1 MAHRTRLVVAV
12 ALLVWVPVVSAQ
24 TPNDIGSMRCGTQT
38 VSIGDTSF
46 EVQAACGTPDF
57 TDTTYG
63 RGLQV
68 WVYNFGP
75 TQFLHYL
82 LIQDGRL
89 QRIELGDY
97 GPVPT
102 NRSGS

>member
-1 MAHRTRLVVAV
+1 MIRILAGVAAGLVTAAAV
-12 ALLVWVPVVSAQ
+12 AWAQ
-24 TPNDIGSMRCGTQT
+24 TPNDIGSMRCGTET
-38 VSIGDTSF
+38 VAVGDPAYA
-46 EVQAACGTPDF
+46 VQAACGPPDF
-57 TDTTYG
+57 TDTTAG

-97 GPVPT
+97 GPVAT
-102 NRSGS
+102 NRPGS

>member
-1 MAHRTRLVVAV
+1 MKWSRAAIATGLLMVA
-12 ALLVWVPVVSAQ
+12 AGAWAQ
-24 TPNDIGSMRCGTQT
+24 TPSDIGSMRCGTET
-38 VSIGDTSF
+38 VAVGDTAYA
-46 EVQAACGTPDF
+46 VQAACGPPDF
-57 TDTTYG
+57 TDSTSG

-89 QRIELGDY
+89 QRIELGEY
-97 GPVPT
+97 GPVATIRP
-102 NRSGS
+102 GS